1 MVAIVA
7 AAVVVTIA
15 ATMDAVAVV
24 ATKKEAISIY
34 YGLQTENKIQERIKT
49 VCSPFYIFPTMEKE
63 SVFLR
68 YHNIKHQAVCFIHST

>member
-15 ATMDAVAVV
+15 ATMDAVAVA

-49 VCSPFYIFPTMEKE
+49 VCSPFLYISDNGKGISFSSIP
-63 SVFLR
+63 
-68 YHNIKHQAVCFIHST
+68 